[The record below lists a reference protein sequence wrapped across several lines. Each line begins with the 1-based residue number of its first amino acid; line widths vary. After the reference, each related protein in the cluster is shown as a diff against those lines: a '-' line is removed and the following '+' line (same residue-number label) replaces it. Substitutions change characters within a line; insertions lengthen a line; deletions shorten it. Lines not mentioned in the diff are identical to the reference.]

1 MTNSALEN
9 CLNIAASG
17 EILLIEDAAYAAAAG
32 HGFEAKLREAMGR
45 LKVYVLQSDLEAR
58 GMGDRLI
65 AGVTAV
71 DYGGFVNL
79 TISNNTCQSWL

>member
-1 MTNSALEN
+1 
-9 CLNIAASG
+9 
-17 EILLIEDAAYAAAAG
+17 
-32 HGFEAKLREAMGR
+32 
-45 LKVYVLQSDLEAR
+45 
-58 GMGDRLI
+58 MGDRLI